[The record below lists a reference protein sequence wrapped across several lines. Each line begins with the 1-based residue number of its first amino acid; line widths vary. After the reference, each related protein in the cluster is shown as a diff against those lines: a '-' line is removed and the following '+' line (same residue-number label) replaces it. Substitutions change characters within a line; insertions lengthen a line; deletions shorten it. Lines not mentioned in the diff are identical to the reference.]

1 MNRDHLNMM
10 GPIMASVASFIRN
23 TPAVT
28 LRRFFET
35 TGIGLP
41 SAVAWQAAEPELA
54 RNLLRALEEIA
65 AADRA
70 RVVTD
75 LERAAT
81 IADEPGQ
88 VALYSVTKHRSQL
101 DELRNAN
108 DRALWMF
115 LNEPDAFRHAE
126 EVRFT
131 DERRRGRMWD
141 GFVCAPDLTV
151 HRDGAALDAF
161 KRGIRECFETENVHT
176 DIFDRHRTAFD
187 GANFAIVQITV
198 YSEGP
203 TDDFLEFDS
212 GELIRRPR
220 RPVFEA
226 ALTYEPG
233 PGVIEVV
240 AKDREKR
247 EGLVRLLARDLLDT
261 EFREQRIPL
270 RQYDLSV
277 LMRPF
282 TFPTDPADGLET
294 VRVNLLRLMP
304 VDSAAERVTLECTRQ
319 SSGTIWD
326 MAHERFHTAN
336 PLSGGWDVTQAKL
349 TIKFHPDASSRRGR
363 TLPLTIT
370 MPHGCDLK
378 DRTERERLVGNKYL
392 RNWGILR
399 DV

>member
-1 MNRDHLNMM
+1 V
-10 GPIMASVASFIRN
+10 ASVTSFIRN
-23 TPAVT
+23 TPTGT
-28 LRRFFET
+28 LKGYFET
-35 TGIGLP
+35 TGIALP
-41 SAVAWQAAEPELA
+41 SAVVWQAAEPELV

-65 AADRA
+65 AEDRA
-70 RVVTD
+70 RVETD
-75 LERAAT
+75 MERVAT
-81 IADEPGQ
+81 IADEAGQ

-115 LNEPDAFRHAE
+115 LKEPDAFRHAE

-161 KRGIRECFETENVHT
+161 KRGVRKCFETDNVHT
-176 DIFDRHRTAFD
+176 DVFDRHRTAFD
-187 GANFAIVQITV
+187 SANFEIVQITV

-203 TDDFLEFDS
+203 TDDSLEFDS
-212 GELIRRPR
+212 GELIHRPR

-226 ALTYEPG
+226 ALTYEPA

-247 EGLVRLLARDLLDT
+247 EALVRIMARDLLDT

-270 RQYDLSV
+270 RRYDLSV

-282 TFPTDPADGLET
+282 AFPTDPADGLET
-294 VRVNLLRLMP
+294 VRVNQLRLMP
-304 VDSAAERVTLECTRQ
+304 IDSAGERVTLECARQ

-326 MAHERFHTAN
+326 MARERFHTAN
-336 PLSGGWDVTQAKL
+336 PLTGGWVVTQAKL
-349 TIKFHPDASSRRGR
+349 TIRFHPDAGSRRGR

-378 DRTERERLVGNKYL
+378 DRTERERIVGNKYL
-392 RNWGILR
+392 RKWDILR

>member
-1 MNRDHLNMM
+1 
-10 GPIMASVASFIRN
+10 MASVASFIRN
-23 TPAVT
+23 TPSYT
-28 LRRFFET
+28 LKAYFDKAE
-35 TGIGLP
+35 IALP
-41 SAVAWQAAEPELA
+41 ARVVWQAAEPELV
-54 RNLLRALEEIA
+54 RNLLGALEVIPGE
-65 AADRA
+65 
-70 RVVTD
+70 
-75 LERAAT
+75 ERAHVLTDFDRVAA

-88 VALYSVTKHRSQL
+88 VALYSVANQRSQL

-141 GFVCAPDLTV
+141 GFVCASDLTV
-151 HRDGAALDAF
+151 HRDGPALDAF
-161 KRGIRECFETENVHT
+161 KSGVQECFETENVHT
-176 DIFDRHRTAFD
+176 DIFDRRRTAFD
-187 GANFAIVQITV
+187 ESDFEIVQITV

-203 TDDFLEFDS
+203 TDDFLEFDH

-226 ALTYEPG
+226 ALTYEPV

-247 EGLVRLLARDLLDT
+247 EALVRTLARELLGT

-277 LMRPF
+277 LLRPF
-282 TFPTDPADGLET
+282 TFPTDPADRIES
-294 VRVNLLRLMP
+294 VRVNQLRLMP
-304 VDSAAERVTLECTRQ
+304 IDSAAERVTLECTRQ
-319 SSGTIWD
+319 SSVTIWE
-326 MAHERFHTAN
+326 MARERFHAAN
-336 PLSGGWDVTQAKL
+336 PLSGGWVVTQSKL
-349 TIKFHPDASSRRGR
+349 TIRFHPGAGSRRGR

-378 DRTERERLVGNKYL
+378 DRTERERMVGNKYL
-392 RNWGILR
+392 KNWGILR
-399 DV
+399 DI

>member
-1 MNRDHLNMM
+1 MV
-10 GPIMASVASFIRN
+10 SVASFIRN
-23 TPAVT
+23 TPAGA
-28 LRRFFET
+28 LRRYFET
-35 TGIGLP
+35 TGIALP
-41 SAVAWQAAEPELA
+41 SAVVWQAAEPELA

-70 RVVTD
+70 RIVTD

-81 IADEPGQ
+81 IADEAGQ
-88 VALYSVTKHRSQL
+88 VALYSVTKDRAQL

-115 LNEPDAFRHAE
+115 VDEPDAFQRAE

-141 GFVCAPDLTV
+141 GFVCPPDLTV

-161 KRGIRECFETENVHT
+161 RHGIRECFETANVHT

-187 GANFAIVQITV
+187 GADFEIVQITV

-203 TDDFLEFDS
+203 TDDSLEFEH
-212 GELIRRPR
+212 GELTRQPR

-226 ALTYEPG
+226 ALTYEPA

-247 EGLVRLLARDLLDT
+247 EALVRMLARDLLDT

-270 RQYDLSV
+270 RRYDLSV

-282 TFPTDPADGLET
+282 NFPTDPADGLDT
-294 VRVNLLRLMP
+294 VRVNQLRLMP
-304 VDSAAERVTLECTRQ
+304 VDSAAERVTLECMRQ
-319 SSGTIWD
+319 SDGTIWD
-326 MAHERFHTAN
+326 MARERFHAAN
-336 PLSGGWDVTQAKL
+336 PLSGGWIVTQAKL
-349 TIKFHPDASSRRGR
+349 TIRFHPDTGSRRGR

-378 DRTERERLVGNKYL
+378 DRTERERIVGNKYL
-392 RNWGILR
+392 KKWGILR